1 MKKILAV
8 LLALSMICVLFASC
22 GSKEEPESTKTAE
35 EEESALVDDLFG
47 GDETTTAA
55 ETEATEATE
64 PATDEND
71 ETVATEATEAES
83 ESETEAEE
91 DDPANWDTAK
101 IVAFYNEARHANK
114 DKPAPKGHQTMKL
127 AGDITG
133 DGAIGV
139 VLKVLNP
146 AAAKALEKNS
156 KDTDWIPAIDHAD
169 VLVSDVQQA
178 SAKKDAKG
186 NVVIT
191 ILFKNQ
197 VDGANGDSN
206 NGGPVAR
213 GVGTLGS
220 IDTALNE
227 LGAEITEG
235 RDTVTLTYTNAYV
248 KDLTVNPDTM
258 AIQSGT
264 FHYLVNVKI
273 VNAKAKLGISVTLE
287 NLKAAID
294 YTVVVG

>member
-8 LLALSMICVLFASC
+8 ILALSMICVLFAAC
-22 GSKEEPESTKTAE
+22 GSKDAE
-35 EEESALVDDLFG
+35 
-47 GDETTTAA
+47 DETTTTTEALFDETTDEATDETAA
-55 ETEATEATE
+55 TEATEATE
-64 PATDEND
+64 AETDENG

-83 ESETEAEE
+83 ETEAEE
-91 DDPANWDTAK
+91 DDDPANWDTAK
-101 IVAFYNEARHANK
+101 IVAFYNEARHANRGK
-114 DKPAPKGHQTMKL
+114 TAPKGHQTMKL
-127 AGDITG
+127 AGDISG

-139 VLKVLNP
+139 ILKVLNP

-186 NVVIT
+186 NVVLT
-191 ILFKNQ
+191 IQFKNQ

-227 LGAEITEG
+227 LGAEITDG

-248 KDLTVNPDTM
+248 KDLTVNPETM
-258 AIQSGT
+258 AILSGT

>member
-8 LLALSMICVLFASC
+8 LLALSMICVLFAAC
-22 GSKEEPESTKTAE
+22 GSKDNNEETITTTE
-35 EEESALVDDLFG
+35 ALFDETTDE
-47 GDETTTAA
+47 ETTTAA
-55 ETEATEATE
+55 ETEATEPE
-64 PATDEND
+64 TDENG

-83 ESETEAEE
+83 ETEAEE
-91 DDPANWDTAK
+91 EDDDPANWDTAK
-101 IVAFYNEARHANK
+101 IVAFYNEARHANQGK
-114 DKPAPKGHQTMKL
+114 TAPKGHQTMKL

-139 VLKVLNP
+139 ILKVLNP

-186 NVVIT
+186 NVVLT
-191 ILFKNQ
+191 IQFKNQ

-248 KDLTVNPDTM
+248 KDLTVNPETM
-258 AIQSGT
+258 AILSGT